1 MPNNPD
7 DMVIQNPSF
16 HAFDAATGA
25 IEWENNQANTFGPT
39 SVSGGAVFN
48 GVGDILPAAL
58 RVYDAGTGAPLA
70 SFKADGAVNSGAAIV
85 GKTIYFGAG
94 NSFNGIGGAVFAYRL
109 P

>member
-1 MPNNPD
+1 M
-7 DMVIQNPSF
+7 
-16 HAFDAATGA
+16 DAASGTV
-25 IEWENNQANTFGPT
+25 EWQNNQANTFAPT

-48 GVGDILPAAL
+48 GVGDIFPPEL
-58 RVYDAGTGAPLA
+58 RVYDAETGATLV

-94 NSFNGIGGAVFAYRL
+94 NSYNGIGGAVFAYRL